1 MNEHPPTPQSEPKI
15 PRGPLWTALLIPP
28 LVTAAVNLSL
38 GLALGSDAGMVSIVL
53 VPVLALA
60 LIAGFT
66 VSFLSAVGQR
76 FKGPS
81 LVFLGLSYFIG
92 QFLICLALWLGSCSL
107 AFPPL
112 NLH

>member
-1 MNEHPPTPQSEPKI
+1 
-15 PRGPLWTALLIPP
+15 

-38 GLALGSDAGMVSIVL
+38 GLAFGSDAGMVSIVL

-60 LIAGFT
+60 LIVAFT
-66 VSFLSAVGQR
+66 VSFHLAVGQR

-81 LVFLGLSYFIG
+81 LVFLGLTYFIG

-107 AFPPL
+107 VFPPL
-112 NLH
+112 NFH